1 MKKEIYWE
9 KALQKTKISI
19 NSKSLFPLDTTDITK
34 KLYKG
39 SDFIIRELDITKFKK
54 STLI

>member
-19 NSKSLFPLDTTDITK
+19 NSKSLLPLKTIDITK
-34 KLYKG
+34 SLYKG
-39 SDFIIRELDITKFKK
+39 NDFLIRELDTTKFKK
-54 STLI
+54 ILY